1 MRKISMFD
9 KSQIIEKFNAQQN
22 VSLNMLTMAIL
33 HCGGF
38 SFSENPR
45 IFTNT
50 IAMAEKSYRFFHN
63 DNIA

>member
-1 MRKISMFD
+1 MFD

-45 IFTNT
+45 IFTNIT
-50 IAMAEKSYRFFHN
+50 AMAEKSC
-63 DNIA
+63 